1 MTYTTLSEEKHTLY
15 ALKPLKKQQIIDVLG
30 QQSIDNLA
38 VELETRIGPCR
49 RDLAKGRPFQ
59 IAKEAWEY
67 ALADATEWNG
77 GEWVGHGNNPEDVRM
92 GAIKFDVK
100 GLGGTWTGNSGEA
113 SVKQTLS
120 ADARIDE
127 SFLSKDSATLWKGVV
142 DPWIQKVFV
151 DDDYYVTVFW
161 RNKKTLD
168 IRLVMFAVDHQHK
181 PIYTNSSCEFNNSG
195 TKMLLNTIAD
205 PEQIQLYILRSK
217 HRMEMR
223 IRGKFFNDSDYY
235 VDVYKFDEQTDTSK

>member
-1 MTYTTLSEEKHTLY
+1 MLHTIPSEEKHTLY
-15 ALKPLKKQQIIDVLG
+15 ALNPLTKQQIIDVLG

-38 VELETRIGPCR
+38 VELERRIGPSR

-92 GAIKFDVK
+92 GTIKFDVK

-113 SVKQTLS
+113 SVKQTLTAS
-120 ADARIDE
+120 ARIDE
-127 SFLSKDSATLWKGVV
+127 SFLTQDSENLWQGVV
-142 DPWIQKVFV
+142 DPWIEKVFV
-151 DDDYYVTVFW
+151 EDDYYVTVFW

-168 IRLVMFAVDHQHK
+168 IRLVMFKVDHTFK
-181 PIYTNSSCEFNNSG
+181 PIYTSSSCEFNTSG
-195 TKMLLNTIAD
+195 TKMILNDIAD
-205 PEQIQLYILRSK
+205 PDQVQLYILRSK

-223 IRGKFFNDSDYY
+223 IRGKFFNNSDYY
-235 VDVYKFDEQTDTSK
+235 VDVYKFDE

>member
-1 MTYTTLSEEKHTLY
+1 MLHTTLLEENCTLY

-30 QQSIDNLA
+30 KQSIDNLA
-38 VELETRIGPCR
+38 VELEYRIGPCR

-92 GAIKFDVK
+92 GNKKFDVK
-100 GLGGTWTGNSGEA
+100 GLGGKWTGTSGEA

-120 ADARIDE
+120 ASARIDE
-127 SFLSKDSATLWKGVV
+127 SFLSSDSENLWAGVV
-142 DPWIQKVFV
+142 EPWIKKVFV
-151 DDDYYVTVFW
+151 EDDYYVTVFW
-161 RNKKTLD
+161 RNKETLD
-168 IRLVMFAVDHQHK
+168 MRLVMFAVDHTHK
-181 PIYTNSSCEFNNSG
+181 PIYTSSSCEFNDSR
-195 TKMLLNTIAD
+195 TRMTLNNIVD
-205 PEQIQLYILRSK
+205 PEQAQLYILRSK

-235 VDVYKFDEQTDTSK
+235 VDVYKFNE